1 MLILWSVAVY
11 DPNGPDKNKNKIE
24 EEIIGHVSVK
34 PFGRAKWESKVS
46 TAPWVCFQSHSC
58 LYKYAKIVVFRL
70 FFMTR
75 ALSQSTRKAEGF

>member
-46 TAPWVCFQSHSC
+46 TAPWVCFQSHIC
-58 LYKYAKIVVFRL
+58 LDGYAKIGIFRL

-75 ALSQSTRKAEGF
+75 ALSQSTRKAGVS

>member
-46 TAPWVCFQSHSC
+46 TAPWVCFQSRNC
-58 LYKYAKIVVFRL
+58 LDDDVKIAVFRL

-75 ALSQSTRKAEGF
+75 ALSRSTWKAEDF